1 MQGNTTSAACH
12 AESGVAHETAGALRS
27 TFRPVYG
34 PTVTQ
39 LLRLSQTLR
48 DGVDAALVS
57 VPAATLVASVNDAS
71 PAVIRSDG

>member
-1 MQGNTTSAACH
+1 M
-12 AESGVAHETAGALRS
+12 RS

-48 DGVDAALVS
+48 DGVEAALVS
-57 VPAATLVASVNDAS
+57 VPAATLVESVNDAS
-71 PAVIRSDG
+71 AAFIRSDG